1 MSVVIFTRSIG
12 QKEIVVLFTAF
23 IGVTYGFGIYLFPA
37 AVESIRLDIPFSYTS
52 LGWLTG
58 FVQAGFLVSSLLAG
72 FLTLR
77 FGAINLILFS
87 LILCAGALAALVFA
101 NSVLAI
107 AVPIMLLG
115 VCASLIWVPM
125 VEVAREIISP
135 KNRGKALGLMSSG
148 TSYGVFVNS
157 VLLVSVMPAHGWR
170 ALWAVSVVI
179 VVVLTAYAT
188 VRLRRLRGRRHRQ
201 ESAPSAAPS
210 DAPVGGLARI
220 ASLPRILVGMILLTM
235 FFNGFACTSFQ
246 TYLSPYLIGEVGL
259 ENSGAAL
266 AWRIIGLVGMFGG
279 FLMGAL
285 ADRITLRRGMI
296 VSYLILCV
304 ATIALVSG
312 EGDGLRIYLIH
323 LGSVAFGLS
332 FYSIFGLMPAYI
344 SHVFKSGNAAIVF
357 AFGNVALGVGGVVG
371 NLTGGYTKELFG
383 SFDVLYLSILA
394 AAIASIAITSFL
406 PSETDFDSGHGVAA
420 A

>member
-1 MSVVIFTRSIG
+1 MIFIRSIG

-37 AVESIRLDIPFSYTS
+37 AVESIRRDIPFSYTS

-87 LILCAGALAALVFA
+87 LILCIGSLAALVFA

-188 VRLRRLRGRRHRQ
+188 VRLRCLCGHRHRQ
-201 ESAPSAAPS
+201 ESARPA
-210 DAPVGGLARI
+210 APVGGLARI

-235 FFNGFACTSFQ
+235 FCNGFACTSFQ

-266 AWRIIGLVGMFGG
+266 AWRIIGFVGMFGG

-312 EGDGLRIYLIH
+312 EADGLRIYLIH
-323 LGSVAFGLS
+323 LSSVAFGLS

-344 SHVFKSGNAAIVF
+344 SHAFHSGNAAVVF

-371 NLTGGYTKELFG
+371 NLTGGYTRDFSG
-383 SFDVLYLSILA
+383 SFDVLYILILA
-394 AAIASIAITSFL
+394 ATVLSIVITAFM
-406 PSETDFDSGHGVAA
+406 PCESEFESGNEALA
-420 A
+420 TR

>member
-1 MSVVIFTRSIG
+1 MSGVPIVIFTRSIG

-37 AVESIRLDIPFSYTS
+37 AVESIRRDIPFSYTS

-87 LILCAGALAALVFA
+87 LILCVGSLAALVFA

-115 VCASLIWVPM
+115 FCASLIWVPM

-157 VLLVSVMPAHGWR
+157 VLLVSVMPAYGWR

-188 VRLRRLRGRRHRQ
+188 VRLRRLRGHRHRQ
-201 ESAPSAAPS
+201 ESARPA
-210 DAPVGGLARI
+210 APVGGLARI

-235 FFNGFACTSFQ
+235 FCNGFACTSFQ

-266 AWRIIGLVGMFGG
+266 AWRIIGFVGMFGG

-312 EGDGLRIYLIH
+312 EADGLRIYLIH
-323 LGSVAFGLS
+323 LSSVAFGLS

-344 SHVFKSGNAAIVF
+344 SHAFHSGNAAVVF

-371 NLTGGYTKELFG
+371 NLTGGYTRDFSG
-383 SFDVLYLSILA
+383 SFDVLYILILA
-394 AAIASIAITSFL
+394 ATVLSIVITAFM
-406 PSETDFDSGHGVAA
+406 PCESEFESGNEALA
-420 A
+420 TR